1 MFGGACQRSAEL
13 AQRPANLT
21 GGGCMSVIRK
31 GRPKTRSVL
40 ACVLS
45 GVALLACSEQTPLE
59 SPGVDVAPQF
69 HHSTFPPAPPA
80 TLGWQ
85 ALARSLVGTNNV
97 GPVPAAR
104 VYALLSL
111 AQYGAI
117 NDRNEDDDGNRSNHG
132 YGRAGRRRVEF
143 ERGAVAG
150 ASWVVLAFIFP
161 NSAAALEQ
169 RVHDEEAAAGT
180 PHFSRGI
187 EAGKRMG
194 DRLVEWAKADRS
206 TAPFTGTIPVG
217 PGKWTSSGA
226 PLVAPTF
233 GGVAPYFLRSASQFR
248 PLPPPAFNAPAF
260 LADLAEIRLL
270 SDTRTPEQLAIA
282 QFWSLQAGTPTPP
295 GYWNQVASDFIEQH
309 GLNEREATHV
319 FALMDAAM
327 VDAAIGCWDA
337 KFFYWY
343 IRPSQADAAITLPI
357 GLPNHPSFPS
367 GHSCLSS
374 AATTVLAHFFP
385 KHAKDLQNQ
394 LEQAG
399 LSRMYGGIHYRFDID
414 AGKELGKSVGKYA
427 IRFDKRKGLV
437 FRIP

>member
-1 MFGGACQRSAEL
+1 
-13 AQRPANLT
+13 
-21 GGGCMSVIRK
+21 MSVIRA
-31 GRPKTRSVL
+31 R
-40 ACVLS
+40 AFALS

-59 SPGVDVAPQF
+59 SPAVDLAPQF
-69 HHSTFPPAPPA
+69 HRSNAPAAPPA

-97 GPVPAAR
+97 GAVPAAR
-104 VYALLSL
+104 VYALLSV

-117 NDRNEDDDGNRSNHG
+117 NDRSEHDDGERSNHG
-132 YGRAGRRRVEF
+132 YGRGGRRRVAF

-150 ASWVVLAFIFP
+150 ASWVVLAFLFP

-180 PHFSRGI
+180 PYFSRGI
-187 EAGKRMG
+187 KDGKKMG
-194 DRLVEWAKADRS
+194 NRLVEWAKADRS

-217 PGKWTSSGA
+217 PGLWTRNPAPPGGTLP

-233 GGVAPYFLRSASQFR
+233 GGVAPYTLTSGSQFR
-248 PLPPPAFNAPAF
+248 ALPPPALNSPAF

-270 SDTRTPEQLAIA
+270 SDTRTPEQLASA
-282 QFWSLQAGTPTPP
+282 RFWNFPAGTPTPP
-295 GYWNQVASDFIEQH
+295 GYWNQVASDLIAQH

-337 KFFYWY
+337 KYYYWC
-343 IRPSQADAAITLPI
+343 IRPSQTDAAITLPI
-357 GLPNHPSFPS
+357 GLPNHPSYPS
-367 GHSCLSS
+367 GHSCVSA

-385 KHAKDLQNQ
+385 KQAKDLQRQ
-394 LEQAG
+394 LELAG
-399 LSRMYGGIHYRFDID
+399 LSRIYAGIHYRFDID
-414 AGKELGKSVGKYA
+414 AGAELGTSVGKYA
-427 IRFDKRKGLV
+427 IRFDKRKGLL
-437 FRIP
+437 FHIP